1 VRPTYGSWR
10 SPITS
15 DLIVAQITSLS
26 DVRLAGDDIYWLEG
40 RPQEQ
45 GRNVIVRPTRT
56 YHFSASAPSQS
67 SIAVLQQGRKS
78 TNIYA
83 VSGAIPGNLGSNG
96 THAGPCGCMSAT
108 QDAKIWFV
116 SFKGKRY
123 GPYTFSALVHEAERG
138 LVDREAGVWCLGW
151 TEWRIARNV
160 PGLFEPAPETKSI
173 GSPGPLSEPE
183 PTGHGGGVRLAIV
196 SVLAVLLILLGAGW
210 AAISLCII
218 RVTFMF

>member
-108 QDAKIWFV
+108 QDAKNWFV
-116 SFKGKRY
+116 S
-123 GPYTFSALVHEAERG
+123 
-138 LVDREAGVWCLGW
+138 
-151 TEWRIARNV
+151 
-160 PGLFEPAPETKSI
+160 LFEPAPETKSI